1 MYIQRLKCK
10 RWVGKCVL
18 FRELSSVRGSA
29 CNTVQYMSE
38 TYVVWWENGGGGGVW
53 LWVLSYLASML

>member
-1 MYIQRLKCK
+1 M

-18 FRELSSVRGSA
+18 FRELSSVHGPA

-38 TYVVWWENGGGGGVW
+38 SLVGKWGGW
-53 LWVLSYLASML
+53 LWVLSLLSFYLSYLASML